1 MNIVGFIES
10 QYPIKDKVRTRLE
23 NPYKRIEAMDDLPYD
38 KIGPDEYGTITKLV
52 EVDEDRYISVMEL
65 IGMTK
70 DEVVKS
76 EDTALQN
83 VWEAYM
89 SQIDLED
96 LNIIDIMEC
105 VKQHQNIVR
114 TREEQLSLLSV

>member
-76 EDTALQN
+76 DDTALQN

-96 LNIIDIMEC
+96 LNIVDIMEC
-105 VKQHQNIVR
+105 VRQHQNIVR
-114 TREEQLSLLSV
+114 TREEQLSVLSV

>member
-76 EDTALQN
+76 DDTALQN

-96 LNIIDIMEC
+96 LNIVDIMEC
-105 VKQHQNIVR
+105 VRQHQNIVR
-114 TREEQLSLLSV
+114 AREEQLSVLSV

>member
-76 EDTALQN
+76 DDTALQN

-96 LNIIDIMEC
+96 LNIVDIMEC
-105 VKQHQNIVR
+105 VRQHQNIVR
-114 TREEQLSLLSV
+114 TREEQLSVLSI

>member
-1 MNIVGFIES
+1 MNIIGFIET
-10 QYPIKDKVRTRLE
+10 QYPIKDKVKSRLE

-38 KIGPDEYGTITKLV
+38 KIGPDEFGNITKLV
-52 EVDEDRYISVMEL
+52 EVDESRYISVMEL

-70 DEVVKS
+70 DEVAKS
-76 EDTALQN
+76 DDIALQT

-105 VKQHQNIVR
+105 VRQHQSIVKN
-114 TREEQLSLLSV
+114 REEQLSVLSI

>member
-70 DEVVKS
+70 DEVAKS
-76 EDTALQN
+76 DDTALQN

-114 TREEQLSLLSV
+114 AREEQLSVLSV

>member
-114 TREEQLSLLSV
+114 TREEQLSVLSV

>member
-70 DEVVKS
+70 DEVAKS
-76 EDTALQN
+76 DDTALQN

-114 TREEQLSLLSV
+114 TREEQLSVLSV

>member
-96 LNIIDIMEC
+96 LNIVDIMEC
-105 VKQHQNIVR
+105 VRQHQNIVR
-114 TREEQLSLLSV
+114 TREEQLSVLSV